1 MNSADEPSFP
11 VAQVFFHQPASHL
24 YVLVHRLF
32 VTIREIWPTL
42 EEWRAHV
49 ELLPTADSSATEQP
63 LTS

>member
-1 MNSADEPSFP
+1 MNSAD
-11 VAQVFFHQPASHL
+11 L